1 MKTVSKEMMFFCI
14 PQKAYMATANC
25 SKLRKRPV
33 GKVPAGT
40 QPKLRAC
47 ETCSMYPLVDNQKVP
62 MVSLADYLGG
72 ERPNEVNLRASSM
85 KKFIQEHLD
94 REAV

>member
-1 MKTVSKEMMFFCI
+1 MSKDMMFFCI
-14 PQKAYMATANC
+14 PQQAYMATSNC
-25 SKLRKRPV
+25 IKLRKRPV

-47 ETCSMYPLVDNQKVP
+47 ETCDMYPLVDRCKVP
-62 MVSLADYLGG
+62 MVSLSDYLGG
-72 ERPNEVNLRASSM
+72 ERPDEVNLRSAGM
-85 KKFIQEHLD
+85 KKIIEEHRE